1 MRKERVGFAVCG
13 SFCTHAQVL
22 KELETLVQ
30 LYETVIPIASEIS
43 AFTDTRFG
51 TSDDLMERLE
61 DLTGHEV
68 LCDIPSVEPI
78 GPKGL
83 LDVLVIAP
91 ATGNTLAKLAAGIT
105 DTAVTMAAKAHLR
118 NGRPVVI
125 AMASNDG
132 LAAGARNIG
141 ELLVRKNYYFV
152 PFGQDNAQGK
162 PSSLVADFSKIPETV
177 EAALRGEQIQP
188 VLLRLEGRGAGEI
201 PHFFLWSHPA
211 EIWNLD
217 KIDKRGV

>member
-13 SFCTHAQVL
+13 SFCTHEKVL
-22 KELETLVQ
+22 RALEEVTK
-30 LYETVIPIASEIS
+30 LYETVIPIVSEIS

-51 TSDDLMERLE
+51 TSEDLLDRLE
-61 DLTGHEV
+61 ELTGRDV

-91 ATGNTLAKLAAGIT
+91 ATGNTIAKLAAGIT
-105 DTAVTMAAKAHLR
+105 DTTVTMAAKAHLR

-132 LAAGARNIG
+132 LAAGAKNIG

-152 PFGQDNAQGK
+152 PFGQDSAVMK
-162 PSSLVADFSKIPETV
+162 PCPLVADFTKIPETLD
-177 EAALRGEQIQP
+177 AALRGEQLQP
-188 VLLRLEGRGAGEI
+188 ILLR
-201 PHFFLWSHPA
+201 
-211 EIWNLD
+211 
-217 KIDKRGV
+217 